1 MRRPPLPPRIVSH
14 VPTYRTIRALVPTD
28 ARSRFNRYEPAMTI
42 ATAANAV
49 TPPPNTVTPF
59 PESVI
64 IITMAVSNIAELDI
78 HVAELPIDNAELSIS
93 VSEFAPSYPTV
104 AGDNAKGS
112 TSPAVAPTALLYL
125 IIYIPFIKRVG
136 WVVHC
141 SLHGVIIGRESD
153 TKSFVPF
160 QGFSLLRLRVVAD
173 IPESPLSDIRHHPPP
188 RLPAGRL
195 KRSKIKKPPLAVK
208 KARLTPEQKVISLF
222 SYRQVS
228 IRWNNTSNCFFT
240 ANGGLFERPTAAFFT
255 VAAVVAM
262 QRMALGMVVMTR
274 RKTRFPTGVATVTK
288 KAKPT
293 TAVMAFCI
301 YIILI
306 ISCCR

>member
-1 MRRPPLPPRIVSH
+1 MPPRVVSH

-42 ATAANAV
+42 ATTANAV
-49 TPPPNTVTPF
+49 TPTPNAVTPF
-59 PESVI
+59 PEGVI
-64 IITMAVSNIAELDI
+64 IITMAVINIAELDI

-153 TKSFVPF
+153 TKS
-160 QGFSLLRLRVVAD
+160 D
-173 IPESPLSDIRHHPPP
+173 
-188 RLPAGRL
+188 
-195 KRSKIKKPPLAVK
+195 
-208 KARLTPEQKVISLF
+208 
-222 SYRQVS
+222 
-228 IRWNNTSNCFFT
+228 
-240 ANGGLFERPTAAFFT
+240 
-255 VAAVVAM
+255 
-262 QRMALGMVVMTR
+262 
-274 RKTRFPTGVATVTK
+274 
-288 KAKPT
+288 
-293 TAVMAFCI
+293 
-301 YIILI
+301 
-306 ISCCR
+306 

>member
-1 MRRPPLPPRIVSH
+1 MRRPPLPSRTVSH

-49 TPPPNTVTPF
+49 TLTPNTVTPF

-64 IITMAVSNIAELDI
+64 IITMAVINIAELDI

-93 VSEFAPSYPTV
+93 VSEFAPNYPTV

-112 TSPAVAPTALLYL
+112 TSPATTLTPLLHL

-160 QGFSLLRLRVVAD
+160 QGFALLRLRVVAD
-173 IPESPLSDIRHHPPP
+173 IPESGLSDIRHHPPP
-188 RLPAGRL
+188 RLPTGRL

-208 KARLTPEQKVISLF
+208 KNGCTPEQKEMPRETPPRHLRPLPSPPQGAGVHTCCVL
-222 SYRQVS
+222 
-228 IRWNNTSNCFFT
+228 
-240 ANGGLFERPTAAFFT
+240 GGL
-255 VAAVVAM
+255 VALLP
-262 QRMALGMVVMTR
+262 LGEGWDGASMFACTHPWQLCRSCDYIAQGCGHGPQPWVM
-274 RKTRFPTGVATVTK
+274 P
-288 KAKPT
+288 PL
-293 TAVMAFCI
+293 
-301 YIILI
+301 ILLLCK
-306 ISCCR
+306 SCD